1 MKTFLPSRLF
11 LTWIITMVASLTLG
25 FPLIPGNVH
34 AAGRGKPPP
43 STDPPPP
50 TAPPARYWHAFTDNG
65 SENTATSKLFMLGGD
80 GADAKTLADFWYYT
94 AESEEWVLAPT
105 GKSKPGKRK
114 HAGLSCGA
122 GECVTA
128 NGNTASLIE
137 ETWVYAEVPGTWS
150 KINCRK
156 ELCPSARTM
165 VTMAYDPGRFYHLLF
180 GGLGGQG
187 NLDDTYSF
195 AGGAW
200 MREEPAD
207 QPAARRSAAMAYVS
221 SPVNGIVLHGGQE
234 QNVSTLCDIWTWNGD
249 NWQLVTAS
257 GTPAPCL
264 HSHNMAWDG
273 TRLMV
278 TGGYVDVSDTP
289 NNKVWYFTFDDDTSS
304 GNWSYGPDPTG
315 CYAAVKPGARMAH
328 DHAREL
334 NVFFGGTENGP
345 NGTIAYDETITC
357 H

>member
-1 MKTFLPSRLF
+1 MKYPKRKYFTEAEKAEMWDR
-11 LTWIITMVASLTLG
+11 WQKGESLNSIARH
-25 FPLIPGNVH
+25 F
-34 AAGRGKPPP
+34 GRSHSSIQGVFAPTGGIRPPP
-43 STDPPPP
+43 STDPPP
-50 TAPPARYWHAFTDNG
+50 TAPPARCWHALTDNG

-94 AESEEWVLAPT
+94 VESEEWVLAPT

-128 NGNTASLIE
+128 NGSNGISLIE
-137 ETWVYAEVPGTWS
+137 ETWIYAEVPGTWS

-156 ELCPSARTM
+156 ELCPSARMM

-180 GGLGGQG
+180 GGLGRQG

-234 QNVSTLCDIWTWNGD
+234 ENVSTLCDIWTWNGD
-249 NWQLVTAS
+249 NWQLPPELPRRVCTATIWR
-257 GTPAPCL
+257 GTGR
-264 HSHNMAWDG
+264 D
-273 TRLMV
+273 
-278 TGGYVDVSDTP
+278 
-289 NNKVWYFTFDDDTSS
+289 
-304 GNWSYGPDPTG
+304 
-315 CYAAVKPGARMAH
+315 
-328 DHAREL
+328 
-334 NVFFGGTENGP
+334 
-345 NGTIAYDETITC
+345 
-357 H
+357 